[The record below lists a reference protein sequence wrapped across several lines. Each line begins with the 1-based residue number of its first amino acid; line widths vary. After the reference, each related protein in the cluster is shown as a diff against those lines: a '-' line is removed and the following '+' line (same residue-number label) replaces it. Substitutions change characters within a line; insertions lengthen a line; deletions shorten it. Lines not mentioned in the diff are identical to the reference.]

1 MAGRVAYYGN
11 IVKNGL
17 ILDMDAA
24 KRDSYPGTGTAWN
37 DISGF
42 QYNGTLT
49 NGPTFNS
56 ANGGSIVF
64 DGTNDYVITTLN
76 QTPSLNITST
86 ITLESWIKSTAIANA
101 SHGDGIFSKG
111 TSSDSNSGVYETVLI
126 NISGINY
133 PFFRMR
139 IGSST
144 PTYSPTNIPITL
156 NQPYHIVSTYNGSTL
171 RIFVNGVE
179 SGTGLSASGNIE
191 ANTQQLAIGVRYL
204 SLSVATDSYFSGNI
218 FLNRIYNRALSA
230 AEVLQNYNATK
241 GRYI

>member
-1 MAGRVAYYGN
+1 MSTLSGGPN
-11 IVKNGL
+11 IITDGL
-17 ILDMDAA
+17 ILNLDAA
-24 KRDSYPGTGTAWN
+24 NPKSYVSGSTTWRDLSRGDN
-37 DISGF
+37 
-42 QYNGTLT
+42 NGTLT

-56 ANGGSIVF
+56 ENGGNIVF

-76 QTPSLNITST
+76 QTPLLNITST

-133 PFFRMR
+133 PFFRIR

-191 ANTQQLAIGVRYL
+191 TNTQQLAIGVRYL

-230 AEVLQNYNATK
+230 AEILQNYNATK

>member
-24 KRDSYPGTGTAWN
+24 KRDSYPGTGTTWN

-56 ANGGSIVF
+56 SNGGSIVF
-64 DGTNDYVITTLN
+64 DGVDDYVNLGSFQSLINNFTLTTWCK
-76 QTPSLNITST
+76 ITST
-86 ITLESWIKSTAIANA
+86 TGANILGFYNTSSPYNGWGVGYSQNPLNGSKLNFWDGSSWINSTVTIADSIWRQICIVVSSTYLVSFYIN
-101 SHGDGIFSKG
+101 GIFSTSIQAATISSFTG
-111 TSSDSNSGVYETVLI
+111 TKAIGARNDGV
-126 NISGINY
+126 
-133 PFFRMR
+133 
-139 IGSST
+139 
-144 PTYSPTNIPITL
+144 
-156 NQPYHIVSTYNGSTL
+156 GST
-171 RIFVNGVE
+171 
-179 SGTGLSASGNIE
+179 SGNI
-191 ANTQQLAIGVRYL
+191 AQT
-204 SLSVATDSYFSGNI
+204 T
-218 FLNRIYNRALSA
+218 IYNRALSS